1 MIVERNWRG
10 AAGEV
15 DLIVT
20 DGRTLVIAEVKARAD
35 DRFGGA
41 AAAVGPVKQRRLRAL
56 AAEFL
61 AAHREHRGAVRF
73 DVVAITGR
81 HRVGVLTPSTGPGR
95 QPRKPHAIRP
105 TARAMAA
112 MTKTMSDRRVTR
124 RRYGFMPM
132 PISMAAGSGC
142 PVFGTQAH

>member
-10 AAGEV
+10 TAGEL

-73 DVVAITGR
+73 DVVAITGT
-81 HRVGVLTPSTGPGR
+81 HVDVIES
-95 QPRKPHAIRP
+95 A
-105 TARAMAA
+105 
-112 MTKTMSDRRVTR
+112 
-124 RRYGFMPM
+124 F
-132 PISMAAGSGC
+132 
-142 PVFGTQAH
+142 